1 MKDCEICPIIETHNG
16 GEDVQVLQTEYW
28 RAVLD
33 ADQRTLGK
41 MFVTL
46 LEHKESISELS
57 EDEWRDLYEIM
68 KTLENSVKNA
78 FDPSHFNW
86 QCLMNNAVVA
96 DESTH
101 VHWHFHPRYKAPVEF
116 DGEILYDTELY
127 SPKKRTTHVVD
138 KTVLE
143 KIKSEIIGG

>member
-46 LEHKESISELS
+46 LDHKESISELS
-57 EDEWRDLYEIM
+57 DDEWRDLHEIM
-68 KTLENSVKNA
+68 KRLEDSVKRA
-78 FDPSHFNW
+78 FGPSHFNW
-86 QCLMNNAVVA
+86 QCLMNNAVVT
-96 DESTH
+96 DEPTH

-116 DGEILYDTELY
+116 DGEIFYDTELY

>member
-57 EDEWRDLYEIM
+57 DDEWRDLHEIM
-68 KTLENSVKNA
+68 KRLEDSVKRA
-78 FDPSHFNW
+78 FGPSHFNW
-86 QCLMNNAVVA
+86 QCLMNNAVVT
-96 DESTH
+96 DEPTH

-116 DGEILYDTELY
+116 DGEIFYDT
-127 SPKKRTTHVVD
+127 
-138 KTVLE
+138 
-143 KIKSEIIGG
+143 

>member
-57 EDEWRDLYEIM
+57 DDEWRDLHEIM
-68 KTLENSVKNA
+68 KRLEDSVKRA
-78 FDPSHFNW
+78 FGPSHFNW
-86 QCLMNNAVVA
+86 QCLMNNAVVT
-96 DESTH
+96 DEPTH

-116 DGEILYDTELY
+116 DGEIFYDTELY